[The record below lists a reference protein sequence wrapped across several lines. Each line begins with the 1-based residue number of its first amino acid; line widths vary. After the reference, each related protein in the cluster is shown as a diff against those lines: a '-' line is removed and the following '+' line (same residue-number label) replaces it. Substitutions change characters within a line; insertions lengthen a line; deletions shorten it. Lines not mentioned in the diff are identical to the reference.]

1 LRAGAQSLGGRAT
14 RARRVELSKAAA
26 RYAEGA
32 KVAVRAVRRDGMEQI
47 KASEKKHAISEDDMN
62 RWSDE
67 VQKLT
72 DGNIKRID
80 DLLVEKEREIKQV

>member
-1 LRAGAQSLGGRAT
+1 VRVPIPALTGE
-14 RARRVELSKAAA
+14 RRTELTKAAA

-47 KASEKKHAISEDDMN
+47 KASEKKHAISEDDMS
-62 RWSDE
+62 RWSEE

-72 DGNIKRID
+72 DATIKRID
-80 DLLVEKEREIKQV
+80 ELLAEKEREIRQV